1 MMLLYNTLSLALASL
16 VASTPTPEILNKRA
30 ISCLQVGAT
39 ATARWTNSA
48 GKTCTYSGIVGSNY
62 GPNPSGTG
70 E

>member
-1 MMLLYNTLSLALASL
+1 MMLLYNTLLLALASL
-16 VASTPTPEILNKRA
+16 VASNPTPEILSKRA

-62 GPNPSGTG
+62 GPNPSGAG

>member
-1 MMLLYNTLSLALASL
+1 MLLQNTLLLAFAAL
-16 VASTPTPEILNKRA
+16 VASSPAPGLFNKRA

-48 GKTCTYSGIVGSNY
+48 GKICTFTGVVGSNY
-62 GPNPSGTG
+62 GANPSGSG